1 MKHLG
6 GNHYYSESSLKQ
18 HFVNFSAHSEEVA
31 KSLIYESTQIKS
43 HYDFFLSHSSADMN
57 VINGLY
63 RELVGQGFSVFVDR
77 IDAKGTAIE
86 AMADKLKSAMNK
98 SKYILY
104 VHTHNSKNSKWTPWE
119 IGYFDGK
126 RNGMCCVFVIS
137 DDGKP
142 YKGQEYLGLYLQ
154 LNYARYENR
163 DKKDFW
169 ICNPNNQNEY
179 IVLREWLKGK
189 QPYKH

>member
-1 MKHLG
+1 MDRTHVTI
-6 GNHYYSESSLKQ
+6 NTANTLKQ
-18 HFVNFSAHSEEVA
+18 RMDNSRGLSCVVSANLP
-31 KSLIYESTQIKS
+31 KS
-43 HYDFFLSHSSADMN
+43 
-57 VINGLY
+57 V
-63 RELVGQGFSVFVDR
+63 
-77 IDAKGTAIE
+77 
-86 AMADKLKSAMNK
+86 
-98 SKYILY
+98 
-104 VHTHNSKNSKWTPWE
+104 WCPWE